1 MYILGD
7 LTGDFNCLRSSSLP
21 LPNHVILGK
30 KFFSILKSWFAYMH
44 SPLQEHT
51 LLAWDPSEARGLRS
65 NAGTAGAPCWRE
77 KGTEAIIKH
86 AWGCSSEEL

>member
-30 KFFSILKSWFAYMH
+30 KNFNIFKSRFAYMH
-44 SPLQEHT
+44 T
-51 LLAWDPSEARGLRS
+51 GKDNNS
-65 NAGTAGAPCWRE
+65 NYN
-77 KGTEAIIKH
+77 
-86 AWGCSSEEL
+86 L